1 VNGDKEQLK
10 DGPSEEVLKNDIVD
24 EFGGTNEVCL
34 SFDDT
39 PWGENFRLTWEPGG
53 VNVFECGGP
62 HWPIFMSKDSYF
74 ILVHKEDPRFSL
86 LAQGKENLGEN
97 KNGFG
102 ESVCLNFEFMEEQ
115 CLSFM
120 VVDLCIKE
128 FVDGHHLRH
137 YLEEKFAR
145 KDGLFFVQFN
155 DG

>member
-1 VNGDKEQLK
+1 
-10 DGPSEEVLKNDIVD
+10 
-24 EFGGTNEVCL
+24 
-34 SFDDT
+34 
-39 PWGENFRLTWEPGG
+39 
-53 VNVFECGGP
+53 
-62 HWPIFMSKDSYF
+62 MSKDSYF
-74 ILVHKEDPRFSL
+74 ILVYKEDPRFSL

-145 KDGLFFVQFN
+145 KDEMFFVQFN